1 MTMAGEL
8 VFTVSK
14 LNEYAD
20 RVLKNDPRL
29 RSIKVSGEISGFK
42 RHSSGH
48 LYFNLKDK
56 DAVVACVMFR
66 SSAAS
71 LKIVPADGMQVVV
84 HGSVS
89 IYPRDGKY
97 QLYADSMKET
107 GEGELYMQYLLLKD
121 KLEREGVFQNER
133 DLPVLPR
140 CIGVATSRT
149 GAALHDIITV
159 TRRRFP
165 AMRILLAPCQVQGE
179 NAPGEIISAIN
190 ALQRF
195 PYCDVII
202 VGRGGGSYEDLYCF
216 NDEGVARAIAASRV
230 PVISAVG
237 HETDFTI
244 ADFAADRRAPTPS
257 AAAELCCP
265 VYSEL
270 MDDTLSLKESLGFYA
285 SGRLQEARKA
295 LSGLTGSSAMAN
307 PGHAVSLLREKL
319 RAVSGALDTGIKTA
333 LLSAESQLMVKK
345 ERLKALGPAEVM
357 ARGYSIVTDE
367 EGNIIRSADS
377 LSIDMPVKIR
387 LSDGRASA
395 AVTAVEKEK
404 ANER

>member
-1 MTMAGEL
+1 MAGEF

-29 RSIKVSGEISGFK
+29 RSVKVSGEISGFK

-48 LYFNLKDK
+48 LYFNLKDS
-56 DAVVACVMFR
+56 DAVISCVMFR
-66 SSAAS
+66 SAAAS
-71 LKIVPADGMQVVV
+71 LKLDPADGMQVVV
-84 HGSVS
+84 RGSVS

-97 QLYADSMKET
+97 QLYAEGMKSE
-107 GEGELYMQYLLLKD
+107 GAGELYMKYLLLKD
-121 KLEREGVFQNER
+121 KLEREGVFKNER
-133 DLPVLPR
+133 ELPVLPR

-179 NAPGEIISAIN
+179 SAPKEIISAIN

-195 PYCDVII
+195 PNCDVII

-216 NDEGVARAIAASRV
+216 NDESLARAIASSRV
-230 PVISAVG
+230 PIVSAVG

-257 AAAELCCP
+257 AAAEICCP
-265 VYSEL
+265 VLADIEA
-270 MDDTLSLKESLGFYA
+270 SLEGAKEAMESAASSRLKDARMGLESL
-285 SGRLQEARKA
+285 L
-295 LSGLTGSSAMAN
+295 GSSAMSN
-307 PGHAVSLLREKL
+307 PGHAVALLRERLISK
-319 RAVSGALDTGIKTA
+319 TGS
-333 LLSAESQLMVKK
+333 LSAQVRTAMLSAWSSLTAKQ
-345 ERLKALGPAEVM
+345 ERLKAIGPMEVLS
-357 ARGYSIVTDE
+357 RGYAIISDS
-367 EGNIIRSADS
+367 EGGLIGSAKA
-377 LSIDMPVKIR
+377 LSEDMPVNIR
-387 LSDGRASA
+387 LYDGRASA
-395 AVTAVEKEK
+395 LITGVEKGEDQ
-404 ANER
+404 